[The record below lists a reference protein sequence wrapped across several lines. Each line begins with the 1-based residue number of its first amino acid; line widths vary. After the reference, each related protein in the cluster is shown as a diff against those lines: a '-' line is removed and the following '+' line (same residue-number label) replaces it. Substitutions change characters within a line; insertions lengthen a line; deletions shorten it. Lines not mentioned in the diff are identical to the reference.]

1 MKKLILVRHA
11 KSSWKF
17 NVIDHERP
25 LTDRGVN
32 DSKLIAISLKRS
44 QITPNLVLVSDATR
58 TKQTAA
64 LVLSS
69 LNINQDHIVFNH
81 DLYDFE
87 GQLLT
92 KVIKQCDS
100 KINTLMVFCHNHAL
114 THFVNTYGSLK
125 IDHVPTCGVVTI
137 NFNIERWSDINIG
150 HTQSTL
156 FPRDLK

>member
-25 LTDRGVN
+25 LTHRGVS
-32 DSKLIAISLKRS
+32 DSKLIAVALKKS
-44 QITPNLVLVSDATR
+44 QITPNLVMVSDATR

-64 LVLSS
+64 LVLSP

-81 DLYDFE
+81 ELYDFE
-87 GQLLT
+87 GRLLT

-114 THFVNTYGSLK
+114 THFVNTYGSLQ

-137 NFNIERWSDINIG
+137 NFNIDHWGDINTG